1 MRYKI
6 ALAQTLTNPECGQN
20 LKTAERLTAE
30 AAAKGAELIV
40 FPEVF
45 LASFPENAML
55 DEKLKAAHETDSP
68 AVDRMRKAAAD
79 NGIWMI
85 FGMYEP
91 ASERKNFNT
100 TIVADD
106 KGLIRSVYH
115 KTHLYD
121 AFNYLES
128 DFNAAGDKLF
138 EPIDTPF
145 CKLGLMVCYELRF
158 PEIARH
164 QALNGADIIIV
175 PAAWSD
181 GEGKLTQLELLTR
194 SRALENT
201 VFVAMCD
208 MGRERVGNSM
218 VVDPLG
224 NVIVRAGRE
233 EELLIAEIDTKL
245 IEKTRRTVPS
255 LANRRPELYI

>member
-1 MRYKI
+1 MKYKI
-6 ALAQTLTNPECGQN
+6 ALAQTETNADCEQN
-20 LKTAERLTAE
+20 LKTAQRLTAE
-30 AAAKGAELIV
+30 AAAKGAGLIV

-45 LASFPENAML
+45 LASFPENATL
-55 DEKLKAAHETDSP
+55 EEKLEAAHETDSR
-68 AVDRMRKAAAD
+68 AVDSMLKIAVD
-79 NGIWMI
+79 NGMWMI

-91 ASERKNFNT
+91 ASDRKNYNT

-106 KGLIRSVYH
+106 KGSIRRVYH

-138 EPIDTPF
+138 DPMDTPF
-145 CKLGLMVCYELRF
+145 GKLGLMVCYELRF

-164 QALNGADIIIV
+164 QALNGADIVIV
-175 PAAWSD
+175 PSAWSD
-181 GEGKLTQLELLTR
+181 GEGKLAQLELLTR

-224 NVIVRAGRE
+224 NVLARAGAE
-233 EELLIAEIDTKL
+233 EELLIAEIDTEL
-245 IEKTRRTVPS
+245 IERTRRTVPS
-255 LANRRPELYI
+255 LANRRPELYA